1 MGSFFSKIKKS
12 NYIGGILLTTKEAQ
26 LGSLMARIAALGTIV
41 IFAVQALLIG
51 PDQVG
56 YSEQYGAIV
65 DIVSFIQSF
74 GILFTISLTQKLF
87 GDNNPYF
94 RIVSAILFVA
104 AVIQLTGSLSSTG
117 NANSVFESVLS
128 TDQVNSVANVGQLVT
143 FILFGI
149 WALCLISADENNLVP
164 SWGRL
169 SGQGAA
175 YLVILVQ
182 IGALF
187 GLVPIN
193 AFVPVFILGGV
204 ILFPIFVYGISVAF
218 KSTGS

>member
-1 MGSFFSKIKKS
+1 M
-12 NYIGGILLTTKEAQ
+12 
-26 LGSLMARIAALGTIV
+26 
-41 IFAVQALLIG
+41 
-51 PDQVG
+51 
-56 YSEQYGAIV
+56 
-65 DIVSFIQSF
+65 
-74 GILFTISLTQKLF
+74 FTISLTQKLF

-164 SWGRL
+164 SCGRL

-204 ILFPIFVYGISVAF
+204 ILFPVFVFGISVAF
-218 KSTGS
+218 SSSGN

>member
-1 MGSFFSKIKKS
+1 MCIRDS
-12 NYIGGILLTTKEAQ
+12 
-26 LGSLMARIAALGTIV
+26 
-41 IFAVQALLIG
+41 
-51 PDQVG
+51 G